1 MSDDLRYVGGSYPV
15 HDVTEKVTGELV
27 YGSDFSV
34 PGMLHAKLILS
45 PIPHGYV
52 THIDASRAEALPGVV
67 KVFSHEN
74 APMDGFSRAR
84 IHPGQDMSF
93 YDETLFSRHVRFVGD
108 RVAAVVA
115 TSRETAAAAAA
126 LVEVEY
132 EESPAMLT
140 VDAAL
145 APDAVPIHE
154 DGNLLFEHEI
164 DKGRRPD
171 LEGAVLVSS
180 ATSTPRI
187 HHAALEPHVCI
198 AQGHSTGGMTVWT
211 TSQGVYAA
219 RTVIAELLRL
229 DYHRVRVIKLPMGG
243 SFGGKTEYIIEPVCA
258 FLALATR
265 RPVKLLLDREECMIA
280 TMVRPATS
288 TSIRTACTPDGEL
301 LDFEAVSTLDS
312 GGFAASTPDYSIHM
326 CKKVTKLYRVPH
338 YRHAGR
344 AVYTNTPV
352 GGAARGWG
360 APEMAA
366 ATEIHMDRM
375 AARLRLD
382 PVELRLKNMVEPHD
396 IDLVTDLPLGDA
408 RVSECLRR
416 GALAFDW
423 AARRARP
430 AGRGRLRRGVGVAA
444 GAHKNGMYGAFP
456 EASRM
461 SLKMNEDGTFQLNA
475 SLHDVGCGVVTTMK
489 VIVAE
494 VLGVPPDLIAAGEAD
509 TATTP
514 FDYGTYGSR
523 VTYVV
528 GECARQVAEKVKGR
542 LLAAAADLLREPVEH
557 LVAADGA
564 VRVRGATERAIA
576 YRDIARLS
584 EMRHV
589 PSIAASM
596 TYYAVS
602 NPASYSVQF
611 AEVEV
616 DCATGLVAVTDF
628 LAVADVGRAINRGM
642 VEAQY
647 QGAVQ
652 MGIGYALYEH
662 LDVDEHGRAGVDG
675 FKNYHIVNAPD
686 MPDVKVL
693 LVEHEGDDGPF
704 GAKSV
709 GEVATVPTAAAVVN
723 AVNHALAT
731 ELSDLPLTPERII
744 AALRG
749 EEVSPCS
756 SC

>member
-1 MSDDLRYVGGSYPV
+1 
-15 HDVTEKVTGELV
+15 
-27 YGSDFSV
+27 
-34 PGMLHAKLILS
+34 
-45 PIPHGYV
+45 
-52 THIDASRAEALPGVV
+52 
-67 KVFSHEN
+67 
-74 APMDGFSRAR
+74 
-84 IHPGQDMSF
+84 
-93 YDETLFSRHVRFVGD
+93 
-108 RVAAVVA
+108 
-115 TSRETAAAAAA
+115 
-126 LVEVEY
+126 
-132 EESPAMLT
+132 
-140 VDAAL
+140 
-145 APDAVPIHE
+145 
-154 DGNLLFEHEI
+154 
-164 DKGRRPD
+164 
-171 LEGAVLVSS
+171 
-180 ATSTPRI
+180 
-187 HHAALEPHVCI
+187 
-198 AQGHSTGGMTVWT
+198 
-211 TSQGVYAA
+211 
-219 RTVIAELLRL
+219 
-229 DYHRVRVIKLPMGG
+229 
-243 SFGGKTEYIIEPVCA
+243 
-258 FLALATR
+258 
-265 RPVKLLLDREECMIA
+265 
-280 TMVRPATS
+280 
-288 TSIRTACTPDGEL
+288 
-301 LDFEAVSTLDS
+301 
-312 GGFAASTPDYSIHM
+312 
-326 CKKVTKLYRVPH
+326 
-338 YRHAGR
+338 
-344 AVYTNTPV
+344 
-352 GGAARGWG
+352 
-360 APEMAA
+360 
-366 ATEIHMDRM
+366 
-375 AARLRLD
+375 
-382 PVELRLKNMVEPHD
+382 
-396 IDLVTDLPLGDA
+396 
-408 RVSECLRR
+408 
-416 GALAFDW
+416 
-423 AARRARP
+423 
-430 AGRGRLRRGVGVAA
+430 
-444 GAHKNGMYGAFP
+444 
-456 EASRM
+456 M

-749 EEVSPCS
+749 EEVPPCS

>member
-1 MSDDLRYVGGSYPV
+1 MTEDLQFVGGSYPV
-15 HDVTEKVTGELV
+15 HDVAQKVTGELV
-27 YGSDFSV
+27 YGSDFSM
-34 PGMLHAKLILS
+34 PGLLHAKLILS
-45 PIPHGYV
+45 PIPHGIV
-52 THIDASRAEALPGVV
+52 RRIDASRAEALPGVV
-67 KVFSHEN
+67 KVFTCFS
-74 APMDGFSRAR
+74 APMEPFSRAR

-93 YDETLFSRHVRFVGD
+93 YDETVFSEHVRFVGD

-115 TSRETAAAAAA
+115 TSRVTAEAAAA
-126 LVEVEY
+126 LVEIEY
-132 EESPAMLT
+132 EELPALLT
-140 VDAAL
+140 VDEAL
-145 APDAVPIHE
+145 DRADVPIHPG
-154 DGNLLFEHEI
+154 GNLLYEHHIER
-164 DKGRRPD
+164 GERPD
-171 LEGAVLVSS
+171 LDSAVVISTS
-180 ATSTPRI
+180 ASTPRV

-219 RTVIAELLRL
+219 RTVIAELLDL
-229 DYHRVRVIKLPMGG
+229 EYHRVRVIKLPMGG
-243 SFGGKTEYIIEPVCA
+243 SFGGKTEYIVEPVVA
-258 FLALATR
+258 LLAHETR

-280 TMVRPATS
+280 TMVRPATR

-301 LDFEAVSTLDS
+301 LDFEAASTLDA
-312 GGFAASTPDYSIHM
+312 GGFAGSTPDYSVHM

-338 YRHAGR
+338 YDHRGR
-344 AVYTNTPV
+344 VVYTNTPV

-360 APEMAA
+360 APEMAV
-366 ATEIHMDRM
+366 ATEIHMDRV
-375 AARLRLD
+375 AAALRMD
-382 PVELRLKNMVEPHD
+382 PVDLRLKNMVEPFD
-396 IDLVTDLPLGDA
+396 TDLVTGLPLGDA
-408 RVSECLRR
+408 RVRECLER
-416 GALAFDW
+416 GAVAFDW

-430 AGRGRLRRGVGVAA
+430 AGRGRFRRGVGVAA

-456 EASRM
+456 EASNM
-461 SLKMNEDGTFQLNA
+461 SLKMNEDGTFELNA
-475 SLHDVGCGVVTTMK
+475 SLHDPGCGVVTTMK

-494 VLGVPPDLIAAGEAD
+494 VLGVHPDRVAAGEAD
-509 TATTP
+509 TSTTP

-523 VTYVV
+523 VTYVC
-528 GECARQVAEKVKGR
+528 GECARVTAEKVKGR
-542 LLAAAADLLREPVEH
+542 LLTAASDLLREPVDR
-557 LVAADGA
+557 LTVSDGA
-564 VRVRGATERAIA
+564 VRVKDDGERLIA

-584 EMRHV
+584 EMRSV
-589 PSIAASM
+589 PSISAST

-616 DCATGLVAVTDF
+616 DCATGLTAVTDF
-628 LAVADVGRAINRGM
+628 LAVADVGQAINRGM

-662 LDVDEHGRAGVDG
+662 LDVDERGRSGLDG

-686 MPDVKVL
+686 MPDIQVL

-709 GEVATVPTAAAVVN
+709 GEIATVPTAPAVVN
-723 AVNHALAT
+723 AVNNALGT
-731 ELSDLPLTPERII
+731 ELSDLPLIPERIL
-744 AALRG
+744 AALHG
-749 EEVSPCS
+749 EEVAACS

>member
-1 MSDDLRYVGGSYPV
+1 VTEDLQYVGGSYPV
-15 HDVTEKVTGELV
+15 HDVAQKVTGELV
-27 YGSDFSV
+27 YGSDFSM

-45 PIPHGYV
+45 TIPHGIV
-52 THIDASRAEALPGVV
+52 KRIDTSRAEALPGVV
-67 KVFSHEN
+67 KVFSHLN
-74 APMDGFSRAR
+74 APMEGFSRAR

-93 YDETLFSRHVRFVGD
+93 YDETLFSEHVRFVGD

-115 TSRETAAAAAA
+115 TSKATAEAAA
-126 LVEVEY
+126 LLVDVEY
-132 EESPAMLT
+132 EELPALLT
-140 VDAAL
+140 IEEAL
-145 APDAVPIHE
+145 ADGAPAIHE
-154 DGNLLFEHEI
+154 GGNLLYEHEI
-164 DKGRRPD
+164 EKGERPD
-171 LEGAVLVSS
+171 LEGAVVVS
-180 ATSTPRI
+180 TTTTTPRI

-219 RTVIAELLRL
+219 RTVIAELLHME
-229 DYHRVRVIKLPMGG
+229 YHRVRVIKVPMGG

-258 FLALATR
+258 FLAHATR

-288 TSIRTACTPDGEL
+288 TTIRTACTPDGEL
-301 LDFEAVSTLDS
+301 LDFEAASTLDS
-312 GGFAASTPDYSIHM
+312 GGFAASTPDYSVHM
-326 CKKVTKLYRVPH
+326 CKKVTKVYGVPH
-338 YRHAGR
+338 YQHQGR

-366 ATEIHMDRM
+366 AAETHMDRV
-375 AARLRLD
+375 AAALRLD

-396 IDLVTDLPLGDA
+396 VDLVTGLPLGDA
-408 RVSECLRR
+408 RVRECLER
-416 GALAFDW
+416 GAVAFDW

-430 AGRGRLRRGVGVAA
+430 AGRGRYRRGVGVAA
-444 GAHKNGMYGAFP
+444 GAHKNGMFGAFP

-475 SLHDVGCGVVTTMK
+475 SLHEVGCGIVTVMK
-489 VIVAE
+489 IIVGE
-494 VLGVPPDLIAAGEAD
+494 VLGLHPDLIAAGEAD
-509 TATTP
+509 TSTTP

-528 GECARQVAEKVKGR
+528 GECARVVADRVRDK
-542 LLAAAADLLREPVEH
+542 LLAAASELLKEPIERLTV
-557 LVAADGA
+557 ADGA
-564 VRVRGATERAIA
+564 VHVQNDGERVIA

-589 PSIAASM
+589 PSIAAST

-616 DCATGLVAVTDF
+616 DTATGLTAVTDF

-662 LDVDEHGRAGVDG
+662 LDVDDRGRAGVDG

-686 MPDVKVL
+686 MPDVQVL

-704 GAKSV
+704 SAKSV
-709 GEVATVPTAAAVVN
+709 GEIATVPTAPAVIN
-723 AVNHALAT
+723 AVNNAIGT
-731 ELSDLPLTPERII
+731 ELSDLPLTPERILT
-744 AALRG
+744 ALHG
-749 EEVSPCS
+749 EEVPCS